1 MAKVKK
7 WQDIKEGFD
16 AGSLILGN
24 GASMAISDKFGYG
37 SLFDE
42 ASKLGHLTKPV
53 QKVFKSFDVE
63 DFELVLRRLWQ
74 AKLVNEAL
82 NIEDG
87 KVEKSYQQVR
97 TALIATVRDTH
108 VSYQEAEEYLEHIYL
123 FMKAF
128 KKVVS
133 LNYDLIVYW
142 AAMFG
147 NNQIKNE
154 TGSFSWFK
162 DCFNFDR
169 VFSDWRERDGTLFF
183 YPHGNLVLRRHEFSG
198 AKKITAGNSEH
209 LLDSILDEWV
219 ENDLAPAFVCEGTK
233 ESKEQSISSCDYLEK
248 VFYEVLPNLE
258 QNLVIYG
265 WAMAEQDE
273 HLPEQISKSRPEK
286 VAVSVYQND
295 DVFMGRVEK
304 QLTDIG
310 VGEVIFFDSQSA
322 GVWNQPST
330 EYIKTQED
338 EAIATTVALRKA
350 KRKLRAKNKEV

>member
-1 MAKVKK
+1 MKQ
-7 WQDIKEGFD
+7 WEDIKDDFN

-24 GASMAISDKFGYG
+24 GASMAVSDKFGYG

-42 ASKLGHLTKPV
+42 ASRLGHLTEPV
-53 QKVFKSFDVE
+53 QKVFDSFGVT

-82 NIEDG
+82 NIEYG
-87 KVEKSYQQVR
+87 TVEESYEQVR

-108 VSYQEAEEYLEHIYL
+108 VTYQKAEKHLEHIYQ
-123 FMKAF
+123 FMKPF

-154 TGSFSWFK
+154 TGSISWFK

-169 VFSDWRERDGTLFF
+169 VFSDWRERGGTLFF
-183 YPHGNLVLRRHEFSG
+183 YPHGNLVLRRYEFSG
-198 AKKITAGNSEH
+198 AKKIITGSSEH
-209 LLDSILDEWV
+209 LLDSILDEWI

-248 VFYEVLPNLE
+248 IFYEVLPNLE
-258 QNLVIYG
+258 SNIVIYG
-265 WAMAEQDE
+265 WAMADQDG
-273 HLPEQISKSRPEK
+273 HLIEQISKSKPKK
-286 VAVSVYQND
+286 VAVSIYNNNEVL
-295 DVFMGRVEK
+295 MGQVEK
-304 QLTDIG
+304 QLTDIS
-310 VGEVIFFDSQSA
+310 VDEIIFFDSQSSGA
-322 GVWNQPST
+322 WNQPST
-330 EYIKTQED
+330 EYIKAKEN
-338 EAIATTVALRKA
+338 EAIADKVALRKA
-350 KRKLRAKNKEV
+350 QRKQRAQ

>member
-1 MAKVKK
+1 MAKVKQ
-7 WQDIKEGFD
+7 WEEIKGDFE

-24 GASMAISDKFGYG
+24 GASMAVSNSFGYD
-37 SLFDE
+37 SLFEE
-42 ASKLGHLTKPV
+42 ASKLKHISEPV
-53 QKVFKSFDVE
+53 QKVFDSFGVT

-74 AKLVNEAL
+74 AKKVNEAL
-82 NIEDG
+82 DIEVAIVD
-87 KVEKSYQQVR
+87 KSYQKVR
-97 TALIATVRDTH
+97 KALIATVRDTH
-108 VSYQEAEEYLEHIYL
+108 VSYQEAEEHLEHIYL
-123 FMKAF
+123 FMKPF

-142 AAMFG
+142 AAMLG
-147 NNQIKNE
+147 NNQIRHE

-219 ENDLAPAFVCEGTK
+219 RKDLAPAFVCEGTR

-265 WAMAEQDE
+265 WAMAEQDA
-273 HLPEQISKSRPEK
+273 HLIEQISKSKPEK

-295 DVFMGRVEK
+295 EVFIGRVEK
-304 QLTDIG
+304 QLKGIG
-310 VGEVIFFDSQSA
+310 VNKVIFFDSESA
-322 GVWNQPST
+322 GAWNQPST
-330 EYIKTQED
+330 DYIKTKKD
-338 EAIATTVALRKA
+338 EADALEKALNKVLKKATH
-350 KRKLRAKNKEV
+350 

>member
-1 MAKVKK
+1 MAKVKQ
-7 WQDIKEGFD
+7 WEDIKDDFE

-24 GASMAISDKFGYG
+24 GASMAVSEKFGYG

-42 ASKLGHLTKPV
+42 AKKLDHLTKLV

-74 AKLVNEAL
+74 AKLVNKAL
-82 NIEDG
+82 KIEHG
-87 KVEKSYQQVR
+87 KVEESYQQVR
-97 TALIATVRDTH
+97 TALIATVRDVH
-108 VSYQEAEEYLEHIYL
+108 VSYQEAEEHLEHIYQ
-123 FMKAF
+123 FMKPF

-154 TGSFSWFK
+154 TGSSNWFK

-183 YPHGNLVLRRHEFSG
+183 YPHGNLVLRRSKFSG
-198 AKKITAGNSEH
+198 VKKIVTGDYSQ

-219 ENDLAPAFVCEGTK
+219 NQDLAPAFVCEGTQ

-248 VFYEVLPNLE
+248 VFYEVLPSLE
-258 QNLVIYG
+258 QNIVIYG

-273 HLPEQISKSRPEK
+273 HLIEQISKSQPEK
-286 VAVSVYQND
+286 VAVSVYRKD
-295 DVFMGRVEK
+295 EVFMGRVKK
-304 QLTDIG
+304 QLKGIG
-310 VGEVIFFDSQSA
+310 VKKVIFFDSQSA
-322 GVWNQPST
+322 GAWKEPST
-330 EYIKTQED
+330 EYIKAKED
-338 EAIATTVALRKA
+338 EAARVARRKDR
-350 KRKLRAKNKEV
+350 RKLRSMNKDI